1 MSSAGPRGIQAV
13 PQELRDRES
22 WLDPFDWYRRMR
34 ESAPVRYDEERHSW
48 DVFRYAD
55 VKRVLD
61 DDETFS
67 VDPREA
73 NDFVEPE
80 EPGEGLMLD
89 TMLFEDPPRHGEL
102 RGVVDD
108 WFRPRRL
115 ADREPRF
122 REIAGGLLDDAVGA
136 DGRMDVVADLAS
148 PFPVT
153 VIAELLGVPPT
164 DRDRFK
170 TWSDALVEAAG
181 AEESADAYADRQRET
196 QMEMA
201 QYFLEMIEARRE
213 EPRDDLLSVIVTAES
228 EAGGRLSREEALGT
242 CMLLLVAGNITTTN
256 LIANAVRCFA
266 ESDAD
271 LFDELRGDE
280 RALASAVEEVLR
292 YRSPVQAMGR
302 VATEDVT
309 LGGETVEAGDRVIA
323 WLGSANR
330 DERQF
335 ESAGEFRPDRSPN
348 QHLGFGYGTHY
359 CLGAPLARLE
369 AEVGLSE
376 LLDRVERVELAEDR
390 LRPTRSSFIYGVE
403 SLPIRY
409 DERGSDPTRD

>member
-1 MSSAGPRGIQAV
+1 
-13 PQELRDRES
+13 
-22 WLDPFDWYRRMR
+22 MR
-34 ESAPVRYDEERHSW
+34 ETAPVRYDAERHAW

-67 VDPREA
+67 VDPRKA
-73 NDFVEPE
+73 DDFVEPE
-80 EPGEGLMLD
+80 EPGEGLILD

-115 ADREPRF
+115 ADREPRL
-122 REIAGGLLDDAVGA
+122 REIAGELLDDAVDA
-136 DGRMDVVADLAS
+136 HGRMDVVTDLAS

-153 VIAELLGVPPT
+153 VIAELLGVPAS

-170 TWSDALVEAAG
+170 TWSDSLVEAASDD
-181 AEESADAYADRQRET
+181 ESGDAYADRQRQT

-256 LIANAVRCFA
+256 LIANAVRCFV

-271 LFDELRGDE
+271 LFDGLRGDD
-280 RALASAVEEVLR
+280 RALGSAVEEVLR

-302 VATEDVT
+302 VATEDVK
-309 LGGETVEAGDRVIA
+309 LGGETIEAGDRVVA

-335 ESAGEFRPDRSPN
+335 EAAGTFRPDRSPN

-376 LLDRVERVELAEDR
+376 LLDRVERAEIAEGH
-390 LRPTRSSFIYGVE
+390 LQPTRSSFIYGVE
-403 SLPIRY
+403 SLPVRY
-409 DERGSDPTRD
+409 DARSGDPDRD